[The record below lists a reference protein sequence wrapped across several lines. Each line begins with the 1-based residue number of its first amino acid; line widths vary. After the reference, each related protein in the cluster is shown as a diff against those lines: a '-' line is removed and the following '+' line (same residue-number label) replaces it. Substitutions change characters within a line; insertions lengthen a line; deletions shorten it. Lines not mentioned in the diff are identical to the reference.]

1 MPVQIVLSPADVISA
16 DMLRDLP
23 EHLERLFASLG
34 PRAAVVLLEDIGPM
48 SEDDPPRPCPLG
60 QGALP
65 RDLVRRLLAE
75 HVPEATPVIVGHRDL
90 DAQLAWLGARD

>member
-1 MPVQIVLSPADVISA
+1 MPVQIALSPADMIGA

-23 EHLERLFASLG
+23 EHLERLFATLG

-48 SEDDPPRPCPLG
+48 TEDDPPNTCPLG

-75 HVPEATPVIVGHRDL
+75 HVPAGTPVIVGHREL
-90 DAQLAWLGARD
+90 AAQRAWLGVQD